1 MGNVST
7 QMQMFLEWG
16 IGLENKV
23 SFDVQMKTG
32 YLFDFLFQHSYHGLY
47 GVFNFGLSLL
57 AVVLL
62 VRGSGK
68 GNIAATVALVVL
80 ALLFTVINPLL
91 LYQKAARQMKRT
103 LAFQKPLTYE
113 LDEEGLACTQEGERA
128 VSEWGSIVLIR
139 ETRTNLILYFGA
151 ANAVVLP
158 KAEFLPQVP
167 EVKKMLHEKCPDLAK
182 KLK

>member
-1 MGNVST
+1 M
-7 QMQMFLEWG
+7 
-16 IGLENKV
+16 ENKKKDSSGKL
-23 SFDVQMKTG
+23 SFDVQMKTA

-57 AVVLL
+57 AIVLL
-62 VRGSGK
+62 IRGSGK
-68 GNIAATVALVVL
+68 DNIIAIVALVVL

-103 LAFQKPLTYE
+103 PAFQKPLTYE
-113 LDEEGLACTQEGERA
+113 LEEEGLACSQEGERV
-128 VSEWGSIVLIR
+128 VSEWENVVLIR
-139 ETRTNLILYFGA
+139 ETRTSLILYFGA

-158 KAEFLPQVP
+158 KTEFSEQVG
-167 EVKKMLHEKCPDLAK
+167 EVKEMLRKKCPDLTK

>member
-1 MGNVST
+1 MEDKERDSLGK
-7 QMQMFLEWG
+7 L
-16 IGLENKV
+16 
-23 SFDVQMKTG
+23 SFDVRMKTA

-68 GNIAATVALVVL
+68 DNIVAMVALVLL

-91 LYQKAARQMKRT
+91 LYRKAARQMKRT
-103 LAFQKPLTYE
+103 PAFQKPLTYE
-113 LDEEGLACTQEGERA
+113 LMEEGLACSQEGERV
-128 VSEWGSIVLIR
+128 VSEWENVVLIR
-139 ETRTNLILYFGA
+139 ETRISLILYFGA

-158 KAEFLPQVP
+158 KAEFPGQVG
-167 EVKKMLHEKCPDLAK
+167 EVKEMLRRKCPDLAK